1 MKCQR
6 CGKNEASIHYIEI
19 EDEQKSHLWI
29 CEDCARTE
37 GISADLD
44 DLDDPDDPD
53 AGSADSAAPGPVTD
67 GLDVFLGGMLDDVDT
82 AAAAER
88 PAQPADCA
96 RCGYSYDQLQENG
109 LLGCP
114 DCYEAFRER
123 ILPML
128 RRYHREIGHVGKAP
142 RAEGPRASLRREMA
156 ELKTAIEVAIAS
168 EAFEEAARLRD
179 AIKQKEQ
186 ELVAERQQ
194 DGPPPQPSPLAAAI
208 AKGESGDDA
217 LGDDAL
223 GEEAIGE
230 EALGKEAIGEEAM
243 DDDELRDD
251 QEPEA

>member
-29 CEDCARTE
+29 CEECARAE

-44 DLDDPDDPD
+44 DLDGPDDLDDPDDPD
-53 AGSADSAAPGPVTD
+53 VGSADPAPPGPVTD
-67 GLDVFLGGMLDDVDT
+67 GLDVFLGGMLDDVET
-82 AAAAER
+82 AAAAEQ
-88 PAQPADCA
+88 PARPADCA
-96 RCGYSYDQLQENG
+96 RCGYSYDQLQESG

-114 DCYEAFRER
+114 ECYDAFRER

-156 ELKTAIEVAIAS
+156 ELKTAIEAAIAR

-179 AIKQKEQ
+179 AIKEKEQ
-186 ELVAERQQ
+186 ELIAERQQ
-194 DGPPPQPSPLAAAI
+194 EGPPPQSSPRDAASAG
-208 AKGESGDDA
+208 GESG
-217 LGDDAL
+217 
-223 GEEAIGE
+223 
-230 EALGKEAIGEEAM
+230 
-243 DDDELRDD
+243 DDELRDD